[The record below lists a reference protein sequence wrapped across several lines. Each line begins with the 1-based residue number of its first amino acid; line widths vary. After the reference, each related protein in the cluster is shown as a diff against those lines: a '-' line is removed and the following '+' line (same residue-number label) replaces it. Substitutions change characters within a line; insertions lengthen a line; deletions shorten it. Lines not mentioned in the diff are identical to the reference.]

1 MKITNVTATHLNTT
15 ARHAAKDVRGGL
27 DREDTTCFV
36 MVETDQGITGY
47 GQTGITQTDIV
58 AACVNKTLAPIV
70 TGHNPLDHEH
80 LGHLMYW
87 AASPWGQTGY
97 ASHAIAAIDVALWD
111 IKGKAA
117 GMPVWRLLGGA
128 RRRLQIYI
136 TFGAEKLDLDETQA
150 VAKDIVAKGYARLK
164 MRVGRPGLA
173 RRTERPAMD
182 DIVSADLKRIAA
194 VRDAIGHDVGLAL
207 DAGNRLDYPN
217 AVRLAREA
225 EPYNIAFFEE
235 PITQNDP
242 ALMAQMRRI
251 SRVPLACGQNEGLP
265 FRFKQLLV
273 ADAIDY
279 AQPNV
284 AICSGVTGALKVAGM
299 AAAFNVPISNGGGH
313 APHNAHL
320 QAGAING
327 SMIECHVGGFGAY
340 DHMYEGLPT
349 IKDGHLELT
358 DAPGFGLVPDLERIK
373 AAAAKG

>member
-1 MKITNVTATHLNTT
+1 MKITKVTATHLNMT
-15 ARHAAKDVRGGL
+15 ARHATKDVRGGL
-27 DREDTTCFV
+27 EREDTTCFV
-36 MVETDQGITGY
+36 MVETDEGITGY

-58 AACVNKTLAPIV
+58 AACVNNTLATIV
-70 TGHNPLDHEH
+70 TGQNPLDHEH

-111 IKGKAA
+111 IKGKAT
-117 GMPVWRLLGGA
+117 GLPVWRLLGGA
-128 RRRLQIYI
+128 RQRLQIYI
-136 TFGAEKLDLDETQA
+136 TFGAEKLDLEDTKA
-150 VAKDIVAKGYARLK
+150 VAQDIVAKGYARLK

-194 VRDAIGHDVGLAL
+194 VRDAIGPDVALAL

-242 ALMAQMRRI
+242 ALMAQMRRL

-349 IKDGHLELT
+349 IKDGYLELT

-373 AAAAKG
+373 HAAKG